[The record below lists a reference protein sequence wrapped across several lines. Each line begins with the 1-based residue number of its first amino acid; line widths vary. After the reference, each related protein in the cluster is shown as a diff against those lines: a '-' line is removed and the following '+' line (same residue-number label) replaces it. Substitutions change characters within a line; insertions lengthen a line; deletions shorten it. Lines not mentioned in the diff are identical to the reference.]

1 MRKWIAALLLLFVF
15 LSVQTALAAE
25 TAYIDGGTADRVHL
39 RQSPSETAASLG
51 LYFTGTPAERLADLS
66 GGWSR
71 VRIGSETGFVRTQYL
86 AGTGHRLFPSYVVDN
101 RTSDWVNLRSGAS
114 FEKEP
119 VGCLSNGAAV
129 LLMGET
135 ASGWS
140 YVEADGLRGYV
151 VTEFLRTTGQSAPAA
166 ASPSVAMKTLGTT
179 PDGQFILS
187 CTPAN
192 GQTIYLVAQEEQPLC
207 DQLDVN
213 FDGYPDLVVT
223 TIRGATN
230 CFCEFFIWHDGGYV
244 RAAHPGIDEGVAN
257 YQLYPA
263 EGWVLSSANNGNAG
277 ALYDECLYE
286 WDGTD
291 LKLLRRATAESLREY
306 RSEGATFV
314 TVFHDRKISLT
325 VYDCSGEDS
334 VLIHSETVDLN
345 GMNTDK
351 LEQMKQRLW
360 TGLR

>member
-1 MRKWIAALLLLFVF
+1 MKKWLMALLMMLLCM
-15 LSVQTALAAE
+15 QAALAAE

-39 RQSPSETAASLG
+39 RQSPAETAASLG
-51 LYFTGTPAERLADLS
+51 LYFTGTPVERLADLA

-71 VRIGSETGFVRTQYL
+71 VRVGSETGFIRTQYL

-114 FEKEP
+114 FDKEP
-119 VGCLSNGAAV
+119 VGRLNNGDAV

-151 VTEFLRTTGQSAPAA
+151 VTEFLRATGQSAPAA

-223 TIRGATN
+223 TIRGTTN
-230 CFCEFFIWHDGGYV
+230 CFCEFFIWQGGGYV
-244 RAAHPGIDEGVAN
+244 RAAHPGVDEGIAN
-257 YQLYPA
+257 YQLYPE

-277 ALYDECLYE
+277 ALFDECLYR

-291 LKLLRRATAESLREY
+291 LQLVRRATAESLREY

-325 VYDCSGEDS
+325 VYDCTGEDS
-334 VLIHSETVDLN
+334 VLIHSETVSMDD
-345 GMNTDK
+345 MNADK
-351 LEQMKQRLW
+351 LERMKQHLW

>member
-1 MRKWIAALLLLFVF
+1 MKKLIAAILLLLCI
-15 LSVQTALAAE
+15 QTALAAE

-51 LYFTGTPAERLADLS
+51 LYFTGAPVERLADLA

-71 VRIGSETGFVRTQYL
+71 VRVGSQTGFIRTQYL
-86 AGTGHRLFPSYVVDN
+86 TGAEHRLFPSCVVDN

-114 FEKEP
+114 FDKEP
-119 VGCLSNGAAV
+119 VGRLNNGDAV

-140 YVEADGLRGYV
+140 YVEAGRLHGYV
-151 VTEFLRTTGQSAPAA
+151 VSEFLSPGTQKPAEAPT
-166 ASPSVAMKTLGTT
+166 ASLRMQTLGTA
-179 PDGQFILS
+179 PDGRFILS
-187 CTPAN
+187 CTTIA
-192 GQTIYLVAQEEQPLC
+192 GQTIYFVSQEEQPLC

-230 CFCEFFIWHDGGYV
+230 CYCEFFIWQGGSYV
-244 RAAHPGIDEGVAN
+244 RAAHPGVEEGIAN
-257 YQLYPA
+257 YQLYP
-263 EGWVLSSANNGNAG
+263 ENGWVLSSANNGNAG
-277 ALYDECLYE
+277 ALYEECLYG

-291 LKLLRRATAESLREY
+291 LRLLRRATAENLREY

-314 TVFHDRKISLT
+314 TVFHDRRISLT
-325 VYDCSGEDS
+325 VHDCSGEDS
-334 VLIHSETVDLN
+334 LLIHSETVDMKD
-345 GMNTDK
+345 MNADK

-360 TGLR
+360 QGLR

>member
-1 MRKWIAALLLLFVF
+1 M
-15 LSVQTALAAE
+15 
-25 TAYIDGGTADRVHL
+25 G
-39 RQSPSETAASLG
+39 
-51 LYFTGTPAERLADLS
+51 RL
-66 GGWSR
+66 
-71 VRIGSETGFVRTQYL
+71 
-86 AGTGHRLFPSYVVDN
+86 N
-101 RTSDWVNLRSGAS
+101 
-114 FEKEP
+114 
-119 VGCLSNGAAV
+119 NGDAV

-140 YVEADGLRGYV
+140 YVEAGGRSGYV
-151 VTEFLRTTGQSAPAA
+151 VTEFLAPGGQAAPSAPVGTAIRTE
-166 ASPSVAMKTLGTT
+166 VLGTT
-179 PDGQFILS
+179 PDGGYILS
-187 CTPAN
+187 AATAA
-192 GQTIYLVAQEEQPLC
+192 GHAVYFVSQEEQPIF

-230 CFCEFFIWHDGGYV
+230 CFCEFFIWHGGGYV

-263 EGWVLSSANNGNAG
+263 EGWVLSSASNGNAG

-291 LKLLRRATAESLREY
+291 LRLLRRATSESLREY

-325 VYDCSGEDS
+325 VHDCSGEDS
-334 VLIHSETVDLN
+334 VLIHSETIDLKD
-345 GMNTDK
+345 MSSDK